1 MQFPLILARD
11 LPISTSDL
19 SPQDTLLVI
28 RGNDKLERVSYDAIK
43 NVSPSY
49 IKDCP
54 TTPTDDGEESN
65 IAWNENGV
73 YTFSN
78 GLWGKT
84 PRLLTSWEDLDSESR
99 FLLVN
104 KSVELSP
111 KEIYNARTSLNIS
124 HATTTNEGLVKLAES
139 ISANDGGV
147 ITGPQLIDY
156 IETQLSNIQP
166 TTPTNVDLGNYSGDV
181 LLKGKNGEVLLMY
194 DSGTNTLYIG
204 SANVNVVVQSKDKTL
219 VQNNNA
225 ETIATLE

>member
-19 SPQDTLLVI
+19 SPQDTLLVV
-28 RGNDKLERVSYDAIK
+28 RGTNKLERVSCAAIK

-49 IKDCP
+49 ITERP
-54 TTPTDDGEESN
+54 TTPTDEGEESN
-65 IAWNENGV
+65 IAWNESGV

-84 PRLLTSWEDLDSESR
+84 PRLLTAWEDLDSESR

-104 KSVELSP
+104 KSVALSS
-111 KEIYNARTSLNIS
+111 KEISNARTSLNIS
-124 HATTTNEGLVKLAES
+124 HATTTNEGLVKIAES
-139 ISANDGGV
+139 IDANDGGV

-156 IETQLSNIQP
+156 IDTQLSNIKP
-166 TTPTNVDLGNYSGDV
+166 TTPTNISLGNYSGDV

-194 DSGTNTLYIG
+194 DSDSSTLYIG
-204 SANVNVVVQSKDKTL
+204 SDSVNVVLQSKDKTL

-225 ETIATLE
+225 ETIVTLE